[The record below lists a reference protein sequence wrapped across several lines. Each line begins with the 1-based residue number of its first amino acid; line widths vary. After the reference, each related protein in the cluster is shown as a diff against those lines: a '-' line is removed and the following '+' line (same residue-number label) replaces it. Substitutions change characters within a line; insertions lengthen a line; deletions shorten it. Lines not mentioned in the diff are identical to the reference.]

1 MTPHLCLGS
10 RDRGSA
16 PVRDTDRVANGGTAI
31 LTAQATPEAARRI
44 WPWWLA
50 LGVGMIT
57 VAVVA
62 LFVVDDG
69 ARLLL
74 GAFGLALAVR
84 GALLLRAAGALTA
97 DLAARA
103 RGLGAAAL
111 AAGVVTLGVAVFST
125 AADRVLLVAVP
136 VLLLAAGAG
145 QVSGGGRRAG
155 QVLLIGALLV
165 AGLLVATG
173 LAQDW
178 DRAAETA
185 TVVTALAVAVF
196 AVPLLLAAVRLR
208 TVAAQPVPAV
218 PAGCGGC
225 ACGAGGCGA

>member
-1 MTPHLCLGS
+1 
-10 RDRGSA
+10 
-16 PVRDTDRVANGGTAI
+16 VANGTGI

-50 LGVGMIT
+50 LGVGMIA

-74 GAFGLALAVR
+74 GAFGFALAVR

-97 DLAARA
+97 DLAGRA

-111 AAGVVTLGVAVFST
+111 AAGAITLGVAMAST
-125 AADRVLLVAVP
+125 GADRVLLVAVP
-136 VLLLAAGAG
+136 VVLLAAGAG
-145 QVSGGGRRAG
+145 QLSGGGDGRRGG
-155 QVLLIGALLV
+155 QALLVGALLV
-165 AGLLVATG
+165 SGLLVAVG
-173 LAQDW
+173 IAQDW
-178 DRAAETA
+178 DRAAATA

-196 AVPLLLAAVRLR
+196 GVPLLVAAVRLR
-208 TVAAQPVPAV
+208 AIAAQPVPAA
-218 PAGCGGC
+218 PAGCAGC

>member
-1 MTPHLCLGS
+1 M
-10 RDRGSA
+10 
-16 PVRDTDRVANGGTAI
+16 ANGTGI

-50 LGVGMIT
+50 LGVGMIA

-74 GAFGLALAVR
+74 GAFGFALAVR

-97 DLAARA
+97 DLAGRA

-111 AAGVVTLGVAVFST
+111 AAGVVTLGVAMAST
-125 AADRVLLVAVP
+125 GADRVLLVAVP
-136 VLLLAAGAG
+136 VVLLAAGAG
-145 QVSGGGRRAG
+145 QLFGGGDGRRGG
-155 QVLLIGALLV
+155 QVLLVGALLV
-165 AGLLVATG
+165 SGLLVAVG
-173 LAQDW
+173 IAQDW
-178 DRAAETA
+178 DRAAATA

-196 AVPLLLAAVRLR
+196 GVPLLVAAVRLR
-208 TVAAQPVPAV
+208 AIAAQPVPAA
-218 PAGCGGC
+218 PAGCAGC

>member
-1 MTPHLCLGS
+1 VL
-10 RDRGSA
+10 
-16 PVRDTDRVANGGTAI
+16 VANGTGI

-50 LGVGMIT
+50 LGVGMIA

-74 GAFGLALAVR
+74 GAFGFALAVR

-97 DLAARA
+97 DLAGRA

-111 AAGVVTLGVAVFST
+111 AAGAITLGVAMAST
-125 AADRVLLVAVP
+125 GADRVLLVAVP
-136 VLLLAAGAG
+136 VVLLAAGAG
-145 QVSGGGRRAG
+145 QLSGGGDGRRGG
-155 QVLLIGALLV
+155 QALLVGALLV
-165 AGLLVATG
+165 SGLLVAVG
-173 LAQDW
+173 IAQDW
-178 DRAAETA
+178 DRAAATA

-196 AVPLLLAAVRLR
+196 GVPLLVAAVRLR
-208 TVAAQPVPAV
+208 AIAAQPVPAA
-218 PAGCGGC
+218 PAGCAGC